1 MAISRQARTPRLLVV
16 MGSGETAPTMTG
28 HHRHIFS
35 MIGGSHANGDSVAA
49 VMLDT
54 PFGFQENAP
63 ILAERTVEYFKES
76 VFRDV
81 AVAGIG
87 RTDIDPV
94 ALEAGMNRIRAAQWI
109 FAGPGSPTFALA
121 QWEKTPI
128 PDLLREKLRSG
139 GAVVFSSAA
148 ALTIG
153 VKTVPVYEIYKVGID
168 PFWLDGLD
176 LLAETGI
183 NAAVIPHYNN
193 TEGGNHDTRFCY
205 LGERRLAMLEPE
217 LPDDAFVLGIDEHT
231 GVIMNLD
238 DDTAEVV
245 GRGVLTLRMD
255 GASVEIQSGEKVSLD
270 VLRSGGDRSAA
281 TSSAVPA
288 SEEDSVDPRDVPLS
302 DSPEA
307 DSLEAVLTT
316 SEADFA
322 VAMETGDA
330 DAAVAAM
337 LTLDTAIV
345 EWSRDTLQSD
355 QVARARASLR
365 SMISRLGAAAT
376 AGLRDEREVLGPVV
390 EAALTA
396 RRVAREEKAWA
407 VSDAL
412 RDGLDAAGI
421 EVRDTPDGVEWL
433 LR

>member
-1 MAISRQARTPRLLVV
+1 MATPQPDHTPRLLVL

-28 HHRHIFS
+28 HHRTVFEL
-35 MIGGSHANGDSVAA
+35 IGGSHVSGDPVPA

-81 AVAGIG
+81 AVAGIT
-87 RTDIDPV
+87 RTDTDPV
-94 ALEAGMNRIRAAQWI
+94 ALESGMNRIRQAHWV

-121 QWEKTPI
+121 QWKDTPI

-139 GAVVFSSAA
+139 GAIVFSSAA

-153 VKTVPVYEIYKVGID
+153 VKTIPVYEIYKVGID

-176 LLAETGI
+176 LLTETGI

-193 TEGGNHDTRFCY
+193 NEGGNHDTRFCY

-231 GVIMNLD
+231 GVIMNID
-238 DDTAEVV
+238 DDTAEIV
-245 GRGVLTLRMD
+245 GRGVLTLRRN
-255 GASVEIQSGEKVSLD
+255 GLSTEIQSGEKVSLD
-270 VLRSGGDRSAA
+270 VIRSGGDRSAGSA
-281 TSSAVPA
+281 AAAPTSEQEV
-288 SEEDSVDPRDVPLS
+288 VDPVN
-302 DSPEA
+302 EA
-307 DSLEAVLTT
+307 EAPPVDSLEAVLESTET
-316 SEADFA
+316 NFA
-322 VAMETGDA
+322 AAMDDGDS
-330 DAAVAAM
+330 DAAVAAI

-355 QVARARASLR
+355 QVTRARAALR

-376 AGLRDEREVLGPVV
+376 AGLRDQREVLGPVV
-390 EAALTA
+390 EAALSA
-396 RRVAREEKAWA
+396 RKVAREEKAWA

-412 RDGLDAAGI
+412 RDGLDAAGV
-421 EVRDTPDGVEWL
+421 EVRDTADGVEWHV
-433 LR
+433 R

>member
-1 MAISRQARTPRLLVV
+1 MATTRHTRTPRLLVL

-28 HHRHIFS
+28 HHRQIFA
-35 MIGGSHANGDSVAA
+35 MIGGSHVSGRPVPA

-63 ILAERTVEYFKES
+63 ILSERTVEYFRES
-76 VFRDV
+76 AFRPV
-81 AVAGIG
+81 EVAGVG
-87 RTDIDPV
+87 RTDGDPV
-94 ALEAGMNRIRAAQWI
+94 ALEAGLNRIRGAQWV

-121 QWEKTPI
+121 QWRDTPI
-128 PDLLREKLRSG
+128 PDLLREKLQTG

-176 LLAETGI
+176 LLSETGI

-205 LGERRLAMLEPE
+205 LGERRLALLEPE

-238 DDTAEVV
+238 DDTAEII
-245 GRGVLTLRMD
+245 GKGALTIRRD
-255 GASVEIQSGEKVSLD
+255 GESVEFQSGEKISID
-270 VLRSGGDRSAA
+270 VIRSGGDRTAGAPSTAP
-281 TSSAVPA
+281 T
-288 SEEDSVDPRDVPLS
+288 R
-302 DSPEA
+302 SPGNVTDHAEPVL
-307 DSLEAVLTT
+307 DSLESV
-316 SEADFA
+316 
-322 VAMETGDA
+322 VAETELAFETALDTADA

-337 LTLDTAIV
+337 LRLDSAII

-355 QVARARASLR
+355 QVDRARAALR
-365 SMISRLGAAAT
+365 SMISHLGTVAKI
-376 AGLRDEREVLGPVV
+376 GLRDERDVLGPVV

-396 RRVAREEKAWA
+396 RRVAREEKAFA

-421 EVRDTPDGVEWL
+421 EVRDTADGVDWII
-433 LR
+433 R